1 MKKIFLFL
9 APMLIMTIAYG
20 CSKDHQAPTF
30 SKYEDFFNKRKP
42 QNLIASFT
50 KSKDEFNLVWDM
62 SDTNSVEMY
71 FVAWSDSNV
80 FDLGKQGDEYT
91 NSLKLSYTLNAT
103 RVLKSMGYIAP
114 KDSFIVYFTVSA
126 VCDTTGLFKEF
137 SGPRSAVDS
146 ALVYRK

>member
-1 MKKIFLFL
+1 
-9 APMLIMTIAYG
+9 MLIMTIAYG

-30 SKYEDFFNKRKP
+30 SKYEGFLKKP
-42 QNLIASFT
+42 QNIIATFS
-50 KSKDEFNLVWDM
+50 KSKDEFNLMWDM

-103 RVLKSMGYIAP
+103 KVLKSMGYTAP

-126 VCDTTGLFKEF
+126 VYNNNQFKEF

>member
-20 CSKDHQAPTF
+20 CSKDNQAPTF
-30 SKYEDFFNKRKP
+30 SKYTGLMKTP
-42 QNLIASFT
+42 QNLIATFS
-50 KSKDEFNLVWDM
+50 KSKDEFNLTWDM
-62 SDTNSVEMY
+62 SDTNSVKMY

-80 FDLGKQGDEYT
+80 FDLGKQADDFT
-91 NSLKLSYTLNAT
+91 NSLTTSYTLNAT
-103 RVLKSMGYIAP
+103 LVLKTMGYTAP

-126 VCDTTGLFKEF
+126 VYNNNQFKEF

>member
-1 MKKIFLFL
+1 VKKIFLFL

-30 SKYEDFFNKRKP
+30 SKYEGFLKKP
-42 QNLIASFT
+42 QNIIATFS
-50 KSKDEFNLVWDM
+50 KSKDEFNLTWDM

-103 RVLKSMGYIAP
+103 RVLKSMGYTAP

-126 VCDTTGLFKEF
+126 VYNNIQFKEF